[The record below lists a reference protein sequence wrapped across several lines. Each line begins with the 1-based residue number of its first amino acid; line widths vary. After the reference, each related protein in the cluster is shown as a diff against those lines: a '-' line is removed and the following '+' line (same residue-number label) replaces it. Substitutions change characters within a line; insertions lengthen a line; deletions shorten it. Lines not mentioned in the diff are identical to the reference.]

1 MREGEGSAG
10 SLDWTWIHR
19 YTGLMFQHVYD
30 FDSAIVRTPGKSV
43 VSGLRAG
50 GGPDPDY
57 AAMLDEHACYAD
69 ALRAAGLAVTVLE
82 PLEAFPDSVFVEDP
96 ALVFPQAAILLRPGA
111 ESRRG
116 EAERL
121 NPALEARFER
131 VLSID
136 EGYADGGDVLVTP
149 GCVFVGLSNRTDAAG
164 AANLARLLTSLG
176 LNARVVQT
184 PPGTLHFKSASTL
197 IDDETVLATAELAA
211 SGVFDGL
218 RVLTVPDTENAAA
231 CVLRVNGVVL
241 AARQFPRTLDLLA
254 KHGLTVVPLAAT
266 EIVKLDAG
274 LTCLSLRWKAAG

>member
-1 MREGEGSAG
+1 MSHPVF
-10 SLDWTWIHR
+10 T
-19 YTGLMFQHVYD
+19 

-43 VSGLRAG
+43 VSGIRAG
-50 GGPDPDY
+50 SGPDPDY
-57 AAMLDEHACYAD
+57 AAMLDEHARYTD

-82 PLEAFPDSVFVEDP
+82 PLEAYPDSVFVEDP

-116 EAERL
+116 EAAHL
-121 NPALEARFER
+121 KPALEARFTT
-131 VLSID
+131 VLAIA

-149 GCVFVGLSNRTDAAG
+149 EAVFVGLSNRTDAAG
-164 AANLARLLTSLG
+164 AASLARHLTSLG
-176 LNARVVQT
+176 LNPRVVQT

-211 SGVFDGL
+211 SGAFDGL

-231 CVLRVNGVVL
+231 CVLRVNDVVL
-241 AARQFPRTLDLLA
+241 AARQFPRTLDILA
-254 KHGLTVVPLAAT
+254 AHGLTVVPLAAT

-274 LTCLSLRWKAAG
+274 LTCLSLRWRAAG